1 MTYLDAAQTI
11 LSAAGQPLHF
21 EEITQRALAQKMIA
35 PQGLTPEATMASR
48 LYTDTKQ
55 EGSRFV
61 RAGHGCF
68 GLTQWQ
74 PKGIDAHVQEINQ
87 GTRAE
92 LTNLLL
98 TIPPERFEA
107 LIRDLL
113 IEMGFDENTVK
124 VTPYSADGGVDVT
137 GTYRAAGLTEVSAA
151 VQAKK
156 WKGNVGAPVVTQ
168 LRGSLQVHQHGIIIT
183 TSDFSKSAR
192 AEASAPSK
200 THIGLINGK
209 DLVELLI
216 KHKVGVA
223 NRTLEVIT
231 LDEEYWG
238 ALAGSGKVVSAPQF
252 EPKIEPVTMTSRTKG
267 AQAEADGHPAKKSVQ
282 YTLLGQQQTVP
293 SWRDLLVNS
302 CAALAAH
309 HGASFADAACT
320 VKGRTRQYVAVSPDG
335 MNSPAQIPGTALW
348 VETNQSAR
356 SAVQVVHKLLSALGH
371 TPGEFAVS
379 FT

>member
-1 MTYLDAAQTI
+1 MTYLDAAYTI
-11 LSAAGQPLHF
+11 LKAAGQPLHF
-21 EEITQRALAQKMIA
+21 EEITQRALTQKLIA
-35 PQGLTPEATMASR
+35 PQGQTPEATMGSR

-55 EGSRFV
+55 EGSHFV
-61 RAGHGCF
+61 RAGHGRF
-68 GLTQWQ
+68 GLAEWQ

-92 LTNLLL
+92 LTQLLQ

-113 IEMGFDENTVK
+113 VEMGFDENTVK
-124 VTPYSADGGVDVT
+124 VTPYSADGGIDVT

-183 TSDFSKSAR
+183 TSDFSRSAR
-192 AEASAPSK
+192 EEADAPSK

-209 DLVELLI
+209 ELVELLI

-223 NRTLEVIT
+223 NRTLEVAT

-238 ALAGSGKVVSAPQF
+238 VLAGAGKDKT
-252 EPKIEPVTMTSRTKG
+252 EPKGE
-267 AQAEADGHPAKKSVQ
+267 PAKTTPNANDSHAENSSHEAKKPVSF
-282 YTLLGQQQTVP
+282 TLLGQEHSVS
-293 SWRDLLVNS
+293 SWRDVLLGAR
-302 CAALAAH
+302 AALATH
-309 HGASFADAACT
+309 HGATFADAACAI
-320 VKGRTRQYVAVSPDG
+320 KGRTRYYVAVSPDG
-335 MNSPAQIPGTALW
+335 MIAPAQIPGTELW
-348 VETNQSAR
+348 VEANQSAK
-356 SAVQVVHKLLSALGH
+356 SVVQVVGKLLAAFGH
-371 TPGEFAVS
+371 TPEDFALD
-379 FT
+379 FA